1 MTARDPASDRV
12 PIPLPIPELAEGPVR
27 LRPPGR
33 GDIDAVASACRDAD
47 IRRFTRMPPDYDR
60 DDAVAF
66 VVGAAERRAAG
77 ISVELVA
84 TDRPDGTLCGVVG
97 LVVDRHDRARAE
109 IGYWTHPA
117 HRGRGVAAAALRLLS
132 MWALG
137 PGGFVRLDL
146 IVSVENGASLAVV
159 QRSAF
164 VREGTARA
172 AWPAP
177 DGRHDMAVFSL
188 IARDLQPGP
197 DAGSGHR
204 QDLPT

>member
-12 PIPLPIPELAEGPVR
+12 PIPLPSPELIEGRVR
-27 LRPPGR
+27 LRAPDR
-33 GDIDAVASACRDAD
+33 GDVDAVAAACRDAD
-47 IRRFTRMPPDYDR
+47 IRRFTRMPPDYGR

-66 VVGAAERRAAG
+66 VLGAAERRAAG
-77 ISVELVA
+77 VSVELVA

-109 IGYWTHPA
+109 IGYWTHPG

-132 MWALG
+132 SWALRL
-137 PGGFVRLDL
+137 GGFARLDL
-146 IVSVENGASLAVV
+146 IVSVENAASLAVV
-159 QRSAF
+159 RGSGF

-188 IARDLQPGP
+188 IPGDLEPDPGP
-197 DAGSGHR
+197 SSGR
-204 QDLPT
+204 PPNLPR